1 MRITQPLPD
10 VTGLLLAWRGGD
22 EEALSHLIPAIE
34 RELHRIARR
43 CMAGERAGHSLQ
55 ATALVNE
62 AYIRLIDVRQMDWQN
77 RAHFLAMAARVM
89 RRILVDSARAR
100 RYQKRGGGDVR
111 ITFDEGLAVAG
122 DTSPD
127 LVALDDALRA
137 LAKMDERRSQ
147 VIELRFFG
155 GLTVEET
162 AVVLKVS
169 PDTVMRDSR
178 LAKAWLA
185 RELSGGKRPD
195 A

>member
-1 MRITQPLPD
+1 MRIPGPLSD

-22 EEALSHLIPAIE
+22 EDALSRLMPAIE
-34 RELHRIARR
+34 AELHRIARR

-122 DTSPD
+122 DASPD
-127 LVALDDALRA
+127 LVALDDALCA
-137 LAKMDERRSQ
+137 LARMDERRSQ

-162 AVVLKVS
+162 AEFLKLS
-169 PDTVMRDSR
+169 QRTVEREWTA
-178 LAKAWLA
+178 AKAWLY
-185 RELSGGKRPD
+185 RELSEKET
-195 A
+195 